1 MLSVESSSGS
11 SKVLSDPSTKS
22 LRGLSSRWIAMGLVL
37 LGVFGFVGWQ
47 RWQARLDLAEQER
60 LEANAVPKIPTVTAL
75 GRLEPQGELI
85 ELSAPTSSQGSR
97 VAELKV
103 KEGDRIQQNQ
113 VVAILD
119 SKARLEAALQKA
131 EENVQIARAKLA
143 QVEAGA
149 QSGEIQAQTAEI
161 ARLEAA
167 QEADVAA
174 QQSTIARIEAELQ
187 SADPADIF

>member
-1 MLSVESSSGS
+1 M
-11 SKVLSDPSTKS
+11 
-22 LRGLSSRWIAMGLVL
+22 
-37 LGVFGFVGWQ
+37 
-47 RWQARLDLAEQER
+47 
-60 LEANAVPKIPTVTAL
+60 
-75 GRLEPQGELI
+75 
-85 ELSAPTSSQGSR
+85 
-97 VAELKV
+97 AELKV

-149 QSGEIQAQTAEI
+149 QSGEIQAQAAEI

-187 SADPADIF
+187 NADPADIF